1 MDKIKIAIDGYSSCG
16 KSTLAKQLA
25 AKLGYIYVD
34 TGAMYRA
41 VTLYCMESHI
51 IDKEEVNAQK
61 VAAVLDEIDISF
73 RFNEEL
79 NKHETFLNE
88 RNVEQEIREMDVSS
102 LVSKVSIIKEVRQKL
117 VKMQRSIGTNN
128 GVVMEGRDIGTVVFP
143 DAELK
148 LFLIADKKVRTRRRY
163 EELKA
168 KGLEITMEEVGQN
181 LDNRDHADTSR
192 KENPLVQAKDAI
204 EIDNTNINEQEQL
217 EIALKLVEERLS

>member
-41 VTLYCMESHI
+41 VTLYCMERHI
-51 IDKEEVNAQK
+51 IEEEEVNSQK
-61 VAAVLDEIDISF
+61 VVACLDEIDISF

-79 NKHETFLNE
+79 NKHETFLNG

-102 LVSKVSIIKEVRQKL
+102 LVSKISIIKEVRQKL

-148 LFLIADKKVRTRRRY
+148 LFLTANKEVRTRRRY

-168 KGLEITMEEVGQN
+168 KGLEITMEEISQN

-204 EIDNTNINEQEQL
+204 VLDNTNINEQEQL
-217 EIALKLVEERLS
+217 EFALKLVEERLS

>member
-41 VTLYCMESHI
+41 VTLFCMERHI
-51 IDKEEVNAQK
+51 IDKKDINAQK
-61 VAAVLDEIDISF
+61 VIAVLDDVYISF
-73 RFNEEL
+73 HYNEES
-79 NKHETFLNE
+79 NKHETILNG

-102 LVSKVSIIKEVRQKL
+102 LVSKISIIKEVRHKL
-117 VKMQRSIGTNN
+117 VKIQRAISTTN

-148 LFLIADKKVRTRRRY
+148 LFLTANKEVRTRRRY

-168 KGLEITMEEVGQN
+168 KGLEITMEEIGQN
-181 LDNRDHADTSR
+181 LDDRDHADTSR
-192 KENPLVQAKDAI
+192 KVNPLVQAKDAI
-204 EIDNTNINEQEQL
+204 EIDNTNMNEEEQL
-217 EIALKLVEERLS
+217 KFALELVEERLS